1 MKKFLLLAA
10 FIAALNVSAQSVA
23 GYWYGT
29 ANVAGLGSTNN
40 YMIELIVKQNQS
52 AVQAI
57 MNCYFKNTFR
67 SIKLNG
73 NYNNIKREL
82 TLLDIP
88 MPYFASTDKVQVD
101 CQMNF
106 VATHRVAKAGSN
118 LTGRFIGKGDYQYTC
133 PDIVFDLKLNTDAGN
148 QDSVL
153 LALKN
158 FKETYQLWTPSATD
172 TLVAATVIQRKIEN
186 PVINKEYTE
195 RENVVQK
202 EIEVSSDS
210 VQVDF
215 YDNGE
220 IDGDSISVFFNDQL
234 LGANLMLSTKSVH
247 MNIKLD
253 TTREYNQLAMFANNL
268 GSIPPNTAL
277 MLISDGK
284 NRWEVRLS
292 SSLDKSGA
300 VRIKRKKTAPSN
312 SPNGREQE
320 HRP

>member
-1 MKKFLLLAA
+1 MKKVLFLLA
-10 FIAALNVSAQSVA
+10 ITIALNVSAQNVV

-29 ANVAGLGSTNN
+29 ANVAGKNSTNN

-57 MNCYFKNTFR
+57 MNLYFKNTFR
-67 SIKLNG
+67 SVKLNG
-73 NYNNIKREL
+73 NYNRISREL
-82 TLLDIP
+82 TLLNIP
-88 MPYFASTDKVQVD
+88 MPYFASTDRVQVD
-101 CQMNF
+101 CQMDF
-106 VATHRVAKAGSN
+106 FASHRVAKAGSD
-118 LTGRFIGKGDYQYTC
+118 LVGRFVGKGDYKYTC
-133 PDIVFDLKLNTDAGN
+133 PDVVFDLKLNTDAGN

-172 TLVAATVIQRKIEN
+172 TLVQATVIQRKIQN
-186 PVINKEYTE
+186 PVINQQYTQ

-210 VQVDF
+210 LQVDF

-220 IDGDSISVFFNDQL
+220 VDGDSISVFFNDQL

-253 TTREYNQLAMFANNL
+253 TTKEYNQLAMFANNL

-284 NRWEVRLS
+284 NRWEVRLTS
-292 SSLDKSGA
+292 DLGKTGA
-300 VRIKRKKTAPSN
+300 VRIKRKKSASQNPS
-312 SPNGREQE
+312 GGGTLQQ
-320 HRP
+320 H

>member
-1 MKKFLLLAA
+1 MKKILFLTAIILT
-10 FIAALNVSAQSVA
+10 LNVSAQNVV

-29 ANVAGLGSTNN
+29 ANVAGKGSTNN

-57 MNCYFKNTFR
+57 MNLYFKNTFR
-67 SIKLNG
+67 SVKLNG
-73 NYNNIKREL
+73 NYNNVKREL
-82 TLLDIP
+82 SLIDIP
-88 MPYFASTDKVQVD
+88 IPYFASTDRVQVD
-101 CQMNF
+101 CKMDF
-106 VATHRVAKAGSN
+106 FASLRVAKAGSN
-118 LTGRFIGKGDYQYTC
+118 LTGRFVGKGDYQYTC
-133 PDIVFDLKLNTDAGN
+133 PDIVFDFKLNTDAGN

-172 TLVAATVIQRKIEN
+172 TLVQATVIQRKIEN
-186 PVINKEYTE
+186 PVINKEYSE
-195 RENVVQK
+195 REKIVQK
-202 EIEVSSDS
+202 EIEVASDS

-215 YDNGE
+215 YDNGD

-234 LGANLMLSTKSVH
+234 LGANLLLSTKSIH

-253 TTREYNQLAMFANNL
+253 TTKEYNQLAMFANNL

-277 MLISDGK
+277 MLIYDGK
-284 NRWEVRLS
+284 TRYEVRLS

-300 VRIKRKKTAPSN
+300 VRIKRKKI
-312 SPNGREQE
+312 SP
-320 HRP
+320 

>member
-1 MKKFLLLAA
+1 MKKVLLLVAVVA
-10 FIAALNVSAQSVA
+10 TLNVSAQNVV

-29 ANVAGLGSTNN
+29 ANVAGKSSTNN
-40 YMIELIVKQNQS
+40 YMIELILTQKQS

-88 MPYFASTDKVQVD
+88 MPYFASTDRVQVD
-101 CQMNF
+101 CQMEF
-106 VATHRVAKAGSN
+106 TALHRVAKAGSN
-118 LTGRFIGKGDYQYTC
+118 LTGRFSGLGNYKYTC

-148 QDSVL
+148 QDSIL

-172 TLVAATVIQRKIEN
+172 TIVQATVIQRKIEN
-186 PVINKEYTE
+186 PVINKEFTE
-195 RENVVQK
+195 RESIVQK
-202 EIEVSSDS
+202 EIEVTSDS
-210 VQVDF
+210 ITIDL
-215 YDNGE
+215 YDNGD
-220 IDGDSISVFFNDQL
+220 IDGDSVSVFFNGQL
-234 LGANLMLSTKSVH
+234 LAANLMLSTRSIH

-253 TTREYNQLAMFANNL
+253 TTKEFNELSMFANNL
-268 GSIPPNTAL
+268 GAIPPNTAL

-284 NRWEVRLS
+284 SRYEVRLS
-292 SSLDKSGA
+292 SSLDKTGA
-300 VRIKRKKTAPSN
+300 VRIKRKKT
-312 SPNGREQE
+312 SP
-320 HRP
+320 

>member
-1 MKKFLLLAA
+1 MKRILLPLAFLVT
-10 FIAALNVSAQSVA
+10 INVSAQTVI

-29 ANVAGLGSTNN
+29 ANVAGKSSTNN

-73 NYNNIKREL
+73 NYNNLKREL

-88 MPYFASTDKVQVD
+88 MPYFASTDRVQVD
-101 CQMNF
+101 CQMEF
-106 VATHRVAKAGSN
+106 VASHRIAKAGSN
-118 LTGRFIGKGDYQYTC
+118 LTGRFVGKGDYKYTC

-172 TLVAATVIQRKIEN
+172 TLVQATVIQRKIEN
-186 PVINKEYTE
+186 PVINREFQE
-195 RENVVQK
+195 REKVVQK

-234 LGANLMLSTKSVH
+234 LGANLLLSTRSIH

-284 NRWEVRLS
+284 TRYEVRLS

-300 VRIKRKKTAPSN
+300 VRIRRKKK
-312 SPNGREQE
+312 SP
-320 HRP
+320 

>member
-1 MKKFLLLAA
+1 MKRILLPLAFL
-10 FIAALNVSAQSVA
+10 ITVTTSAQNVV

-29 ANVAGLGSTNN
+29 ANVAGKASTNN

-73 NYNNIKREL
+73 NYNNLKREL
-82 TLLDIP
+82 TLLNIP
-88 MPYFASTDKVQVD
+88 MPYFASTDRVQVD
-101 CQMNF
+101 CEMEF
-106 VATHRVAKAGSN
+106 VASHRIAKAGSN
-118 LTGRFIGKGDYQYTC
+118 LTGRFFGKGDYKYTC

-153 LALKN
+153 IALKN

-172 TLVAATVIQRKIEN
+172 TIVQATVIQRKIEN
-186 PVINKEYTE
+186 PVINKEYNE
-195 RENVVQK
+195 RQNVVQK
-202 EIEVSSDS
+202 EIEVNSDS

-234 LGANLMLSTKSVH
+234 MGANMMLSTRSLH

-253 TTREYNQLAMFANNL
+253 TTKEYNQLAMFANNL

-284 NRWEVRLS
+284 NRWEVRLTS
-292 SSLDKSGA
+292 DLGKTGA
-300 VRIKRKKTAPSN
+300 VRIKRKKASLNPSGGGT
-312 SPNGREQE
+312 SQQHKP
-320 HRP
+320 

>member
-1 MKKFLLLAA
+1 MKKVLLLVALVA
-10 FIAALNVSAQSVA
+10 TLNVSAQNVV

-29 ANVAGLGSTNN
+29 ANVAGKSSTNN
-40 YMIELIVKQNQS
+40 YMIELILTQKQS

-88 MPYFASTDKVQVD
+88 MPYFASTDRVQVD
-101 CQMNF
+101 CQMEF
-106 VATHRVAKAGSN
+106 TALHRVAKAGSN
-118 LTGRFIGKGDYQYTC
+118 LTGRFSGLGNYKYTC

-148 QDSVL
+148 QDSIL

-172 TLVAATVIQRKIEN
+172 TIVQATVIQRKIEN
-186 PVINKEYTE
+186 PVINKEFTE
-195 RENVVQK
+195 RESIVQK
-202 EIEVSSDS
+202 EIEVTSDS
-210 VQVDF
+210 ITIDL
-215 YDNGE
+215 YDNGD
-220 IDGDSISVFFNDQL
+220 IDGDSVSVFFNGQL
-234 LGANLMLSTKSVH
+234 LGANLMLSTRSIH

-253 TTREYNQLAMFANNL
+253 TTKEFNELSMFANNL
-268 GSIPPNTAL
+268 GAIPPNTAL

-284 NRWEVRLS
+284 SRYEVRLS
-292 SSLDKSGA
+292 SSLDKTGA
-300 VRIKRKKTAPSN
+300 VRIKRKKT
-312 SPNGREQE
+312 SP
-320 HRP
+320 

>member
-1 MKKFLLLAA
+1 MKKILL
-10 FIAALNVSAQSVA
+10 FIAIISARNVSAQNVV

-29 ANVAGLGSTNN
+29 ANVAGKNSTNN

-52 AVQAI
+52 AVQAV

-67 SIKLNG
+67 SLKVNG
-73 NYNNIKREL
+73 NYNTIKRVL
-82 TLLDIP
+82 TLVDIP
-88 MPYFASTDKVQVD
+88 VPYFASSDKVQVD
-101 CQMNF
+101 CQMDF
-106 VATHRVAKAGSN
+106 IASHRAAKAGSN
-118 LTGRFIGKGDYQYTC
+118 LTGRFVGKGDYKYTC
-133 PDIVFDLKLNTDAGN
+133 PDLVFDLKLNTDAGN

-172 TLVAATVIQRKIEN
+172 TLVASTVIQRKIEN

-210 VQVDF
+210 LQVDL

-220 IDGDSISVFFNDQL
+220 IDGDSVSVFFNDQL
-234 LGANLMLSTKSVH
+234 LGANLMLSTKAIH
-247 MNIKLD
+247 LNIKLD
-253 TTREYNQLAMFANNL
+253 TAKEYNQLSMFANNL
-268 GSIPPNTAL
+268 GTIPPNTAL

-284 NRWEVRLS
+284 NRYEVRLS
-292 SSLDKSGA
+292 SSLDKTGA
-300 VRIKRKKTAPSN
+300 IRIKRKKPTALRN
-312 SPNGREQE
+312 
-320 HRP
+320 

>member
-1 MKKFLLLAA
+1 MKKVLLPLLF
-10 FIAALNVSAQSVA
+10 FITLSSSAQSVV

-29 ANVAGLGSTNN
+29 ANVAGKTSTNN

-52 AVQAI
+52 AVQAV

-73 NYNNIKREL
+73 NYNNLKREL

-88 MPYFASTDKVQVD
+88 MPYFASTDRVQVD
-101 CQMNF
+101 CQMQF
-106 VATHRVAKAGSN
+106 IASHRIAKAGSN
-118 LTGRFIGKGDYQYTC
+118 LTGRFVGQGDYKYTC

-172 TLVAATVIQRKIEN
+172 TAVQATVIERKIEN
-186 PVINKEYTE
+186 PVINQEYQK
-195 RENVVQK
+195 RETVVQR
-202 EIEVSSDS
+202 EIEVASDS
-210 VQVDF
+210 VNVDF

-220 IDGDSISVFFNDQL
+220 VDGDSISVFYNDKL
-234 LGANLMLSTKSVH
+234 LGANLMLSTKSIH
-247 MNIKLD
+247 MNLKLD

-284 NRWEVRLS
+284 NRWEVRLTS
-292 SSLDKSGA
+292 DLGKTGA
-300 VRIKRKKTAPSN
+300 VRIKRKKSD
-312 SPNGREQE
+312 SLSR
-320 HRP
+320 

>member
-10 FIAALNVSAQSVA
+10 VIVTLNVSAQNVI

-29 ANVAGLGSTNN
+29 ANVAGKSSTNN

-82 TLLDIP
+82 TLLNIP
-88 MPYFASTDKVQVD
+88 MPYFASTDRVQVD
-101 CQMNF
+101 CQMDF
-106 VATHRVAKAGSN
+106 IASHRVAKAGSN
-118 LTGRFIGKGDYQYTC
+118 LNGRFVGKGDYKYTC

-172 TLVAATVIQRKIEN
+172 TIVQATVIQRKIEN

-202 EIEVSSDS
+202 EIEVASDS

-220 IDGDSISVFFNDQL
+220 VDGDSISVFFNDQL
-234 LGANLMLSTKSVH
+234 LGANLLLSTRSVH

-284 NRWEVRLS
+284 NRWEVRLTS
-292 SSLDKSGA
+292 DLGKTGA
-300 VRIKRKKTAPSN
+300 VRIRRKEK
-312 SPNGREQE
+312 SP
-320 HRP
+320 

>member
-1 MKKFLLLAA
+1 MKKILLLLVL
-10 FIAALNVSAQSVA
+10 IASLNVSAQNVV

-29 ANVAGLGSTNN
+29 ARVDGITSANN

-57 MNCYFKNTFR
+57 MNCYFRNTFR

-73 NYNNIKREL
+73 NYNSIKRQL
-82 TLLDIP
+82 SLYNIP

-101 CQMNF
+101 CQMDF
-106 VATHRVAKAGSN
+106 MATLRAAKAGSN
-118 LTGRFIGKGDYQYTC
+118 LTGRFVGKGDYQYTC
-133 PDIVFDLKLNTDAGN
+133 PDIVFDLKLNTAAGN

-172 TLVAATVIQRKIEN
+172 TAIASTVIQRKIEN
-186 PVINKEYTE
+186 PVINDEYKARTNE
-195 RENVVQK
+195 VQK
-202 EIEVSSDS
+202 EIEVNSDS
-210 VQVDF
+210 LQVDF

-220 IDGDSISVFFNDQL
+220 VDGDSISVFFNNQL
-234 LGANLMLSTKSVH
+234 LGANLMLSTRAIH

-253 TTREYNQLAMFANNL
+253 STKEYNELSMFANNL

-277 MLISDGK
+277 MLIYDGK
-284 NRWEVRLS
+284 TRYEVRLS
-292 SSLDKSGA
+292 SSLDKTA
-300 VRIKRKKTAPSN
+300 TVRIKRKKKK
-312 SPNGREQE
+312 
-320 HRP
+320 

>member
-1 MKKFLLLAA
+1 MKKILFLLAIILTLSA
-10 FIAALNVSAQSVA
+10 SAQNVV

-29 ANVAGLGSTNN
+29 ANVAGKSSTNN

-57 MNCYFKNTFR
+57 MNLYFKNTFR
-67 SIKLNG
+67 SVKLNG

-82 TLLDIP
+82 SLIDIP
-88 MPYFASTDKVQVD
+88 IPYFASTDRVQVD
-101 CQMNF
+101 CKMDF
-106 VATHRVAKAGSN
+106 FASHRAAKAGSN
-118 LTGRFIGKGDYQYTC
+118 LTGRFVGKGDYQYTC

-172 TLVAATVIQRKIEN
+172 TLVQATVIQRKIEN

-195 RENVVQK
+195 RENIVQK
-202 EIEVSSDS
+202 EIEVASDS

-215 YDNGE
+215 YDNGD

-234 LGANLMLSTKSVH
+234 LGANLLLSTKSIH

-253 TTREYNQLAMFANNL
+253 TTKEYNQLAMFANNL

-277 MLISDGK
+277 MLIYDGK
-284 NRWEVRLS
+284 TRYEVRLS

-300 VRIKRKKTAPSN
+300 VRIKRKKT
-312 SPNGREQE
+312 SP
-320 HRP
+320 

>member
-1 MKKFLLLAA
+1 MKKILLLAA
-10 FIAALNVSAQSVA
+10 VIISMNVASQSVV

-40 YMIELIVKQNQS
+40 YMLEIIVKQNQS
-52 AVQAI
+52 SVQAI
-57 MNCYFKNTFR
+57 MNCYFRNTFR
-67 SIKLNG
+67 SIKLTG

-82 TLLDIP
+82 SLFDIP

-101 CQMNF
+101 CKMDF
-106 VATHRVAKAGSN
+106 FATHRVAKAGSN
-118 LTGRFIGKGDYQYTC
+118 LTGSFVGKGDYKFTC
-133 PDIVFDLKLNTDAGN
+133 PDIVFDLKLNSDAGN

-172 TLVAATVIQRKIEN
+172 TLVQATVIQRKIEN
-186 PVINKEYTE
+186 PVINKEFE
-195 RENVVQK
+195 QRESEVQK
-202 EIEVSSDS
+202 EIEVDADS
-210 VQVDF
+210 IQVDF

-234 LGANLMLSTKSVH
+234 LGANLKLSTKSVH
-247 MNIKLD
+247 LNLKLD
-253 TTREYNQLAMFANNL
+253 TLKDYNTLAMFANNL

-292 SSLDKSGA
+292 SNLNKNGA
-300 VRIKRKKTAPSN
+300 VRIRRKK
-312 SPNGREQE
+312 
-320 HRP
+320 

>member
-10 FIAALNVSAQSVA
+10 VITSLSVSAQSVV

-29 ANVAGLGSTNN
+29 ANVAGKGSTNN
-40 YMIELIVKQNQS
+40 YMIELIITQRQS

-88 MPYFASTDKVQVD
+88 MPYFASTDRVQVD
-101 CQMNF
+101 CQMEF
-106 VATHRVAKAGSN
+106 RALHRVAKAGSN
-118 LTGRFIGKGDYQYTC
+118 LTGRFTGLGDYQYTC

-172 TLVAATVIQRKIEN
+172 TLVQATVIQRKIEN
-186 PVINKEYTE
+186 PVINREFAE
-195 RENVVQK
+195 RESIVQK
-202 EIEVSSDS
+202 EIEVASDS
-210 VQVDF
+210 ISIDL

-220 IDGDSISVFFNDQL
+220 VDGDSVSVFFNGQL
-234 LGANLMLSTKSVH
+234 LGANLMLSTRSIH

-253 TTREYNQLAMFANNL
+253 TTKEYNELSMFANNL
-268 GSIPPNTAL
+268 GAIPPNTAL
-277 MLISDGK
+277 MLVSDGK
-284 NRWEVRLS
+284 NRYEVRLS
-292 SSLDKSGA
+292 SSLDKTGA
-300 VRIKRKKTAPSN
+300 VRIKRRKTASL
-312 SPNGREQE
+312 SQ
-320 HRP
+320 

>member
-1 MKKFLLLAA
+1 MKKILLFLSI
-10 FIAALNVSAQSVA
+10 FFALNVSAQNVI

-29 ANVAGLGSTNN
+29 ANIANKSSTNN

-57 MNCYFKNTFR
+57 MNLYFKNTFR

-73 NYNNIKREL
+73 SYNNIKREL
-82 TLLDIP
+82 TLIDIP
-88 MPYFASTDKVQVD
+88 MPYFASTDRVQVD
-101 CQMNF
+101 CQMDF
-106 VATHRVAKAGSN
+106 FASHRVAKAGSD
-118 LTGRFIGKGDYQYTC
+118 LSGRFVGKGDYKYTC
-133 PDIVFDLKLNTDAGN
+133 PDIVFDLKLNTEAGN

-153 LALKN
+153 TALKN

-172 TLVAATVIQRKIEN
+172 TLVQATVIQRKIEN
-186 PVINKEYTE
+186 PVINQEYKE

-210 VQVDF
+210 LQVDF

-234 LGANLMLSTKSVH
+234 LGANLLLSTRSVH

-253 TTREYNQLAMFANNL
+253 TTKPYNQLAMFANNL
-268 GSIPPNTAL
+268 GAIPPNTAL

-284 NRWEVRLS
+284 NRWDVRLTS
-292 SSLDKSGA
+292 DLGKTGA
-300 VRIKRKKTAPSN
+300 VRIKRKKI
-312 SPNGREQE
+312 SP
-320 HRP
+320 